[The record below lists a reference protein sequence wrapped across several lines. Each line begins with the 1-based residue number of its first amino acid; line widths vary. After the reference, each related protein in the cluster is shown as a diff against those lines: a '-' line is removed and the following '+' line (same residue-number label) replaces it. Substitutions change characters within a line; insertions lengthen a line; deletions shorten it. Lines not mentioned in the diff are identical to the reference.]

1 LAVRPYATPQ
11 KHLTVR
17 ELLAQKLRG
26 IYAIVN
32 EGGDGTLAIAHAALE
47 AGASIVQY
55 RAKET
60 FVPAHA
66 QALREI
72 TWTHDAL
79 FIINDDYRAVERYD
93 ADGVHL
99 GPDDAQFDDVRLI
112 RSALPNKLIG
122 LSVGTVEEA
131 GVANRL
137 DIDYIGVG
145 SVYATS
151 SKPDA
156 GDPIG
161 LDGLRA
167 VAAASRFPVAA
178 IGGVAA
184 QSLPELRDCG
194 IAMAAVISAISS
206 APDPF
211 EAARQLVAAWGE

>member
-1 LAVRPYATPQ
+1 MRD
-11 KHLTVR
+11 
-17 ELLAQKLRG
+17 LLAQKLRG

-32 EGGDGTLAIAHAALE
+32 ERGDDTLAVAHAALE
-47 AGASIVQY
+47 AGANVVQY
-55 RAKET
+55 RAKDT

-72 TWTHDAL
+72 TRTHDAL
-79 FIINDDYRAVERYD
+79 LIINDDFRAVRLYD

-112 RSALPNKLIG
+112 RSALPDKLIG
-122 LSVGTVEEA
+122 LSVGTVDEA
-131 GVANRL
+131 GIANKL
-137 DIDYIGVG
+137 DLDYIGVG

-178 IGGVAA
+178 IGGVGM
-184 QSLPELRDCG
+184 PNIEDLRG
-194 IAMAAVISAISS
+194 SGVAMAAVISAISS
-206 APDPF
+206 AADPF
-211 EAARQLVAAWGE
+211 EAARELVAAWGE

>member
-1 LAVRPYATPQ
+1 M
-11 KHLTVR
+11 R
-17 ELLAQKLRG
+17 ELLAQRLRG

-32 EGGDGTLAIAHAALE
+32 ESGDDTLAVAHASLE
-47 AGASIVQY
+47 AGATIVQY

-72 TWTHDAL
+72 TRTHDAL
-79 FIINDDYRAVERYD
+79 FIINDDYRAVERFD

-112 RSALPNKLIG
+112 RSALPNKLLG
-122 LSVGTVEEA
+122 LSIGTVEEA
-131 GVANRL
+131 VVANKL
-137 DIDYIGVG
+137 DLDYIGVG

-151 SKPDA
+151 SKADA

-161 LDGLRA
+161 LPGLNA

-178 IGGVAA
+178 IGGVTARDI
-184 QSLPELRDCG
+184 PELRASG
-194 IAMAAVISAISS
+194 VAMAAVISAIAR

-211 EAARQLVAAWGE
+211 EAARELVTAWGE